1 MKPFATKSKLRKEV
15 EERRAEL
22 AETWEFVNQIIDTI
36 PDVLYIIDMN
46 DKRMVYISKAVRSY
60 GYTQYQIY
68 ELGNNLFE
76 ELIHP
81 NDLERVLSVIS
92 EMISFRNNEIRENQF
107 RIKAS
112 DGEYRYVS
120 SRTMLFNNGQ
130 DGKPLQILG
139 IIQDVTAKII
149 AEKAYEEE
157 KGKCVELTRA
167 NELLDLFVHAAA
179 HDLKGPSGNLLLLS
193 EMIKDADSDQK
204 KLELAGKIEP
214 MIRGLNRTVSSIL
227 DIIKIEKSSDK
238 VIKHLDFCNIWNSV
252 RKELADEIE
261 KANAIINL
269 NFDSCTGMDYVE
281 SFLIS
286 IFRNI
291 VSNALKY
298 RSMERR
304 LTIDISAECSGNTA
318 VLRFTDNGIGMDIK
332 CFKTLFQ
339 PFTRFNT
346 KTEGSGIGL
355 YIVNTMVTRN
365 GGKVEV
371 ESRRGSGTTFRV
383 FLVDYSQSTAGQ

>member
-1 MKPFATKSKLRKEV
+1 MNPFVTRSKLRKEV

-46 DKRMVYISKAVRSY
+46 DRRMVYISKAVRSY
-60 GYTQYQIY
+60 GYTQDQIY
-68 ELGNNLFE
+68 EFGNSLFDKV
-76 ELIHP
+76 IHP
-81 NDLERVLSVIS
+81 NDLEKVLSVIS
-92 EMISFRNNEIRENQF
+92 EMISFRTNEIRENQF
-107 RIKAS
+107 RIKTS

-120 SRTMLFNNGQ
+120 SRTMLFNNGKE
-130 DGKPLQILG
+130 GKPLQIMG
-139 IIQDVTAKII
+139 IIQDLTAKII
-149 AEKAYEEE
+149 AEQAYQEE
-157 KGKCVELTRA
+157 KGKCIELTRA

-179 HDLKGPSGNLLLLS
+179 HDLRGPSGNLLLLS

-204 KLELAGKIEP
+204 KLELVGKIEP
-214 MIRGLNRTVSSIL
+214 MIKGLNRTVTSIL
-227 DIIKIEKSSDK
+227 DIIKIEKTSDTA
-238 VIKHLDFCNIWNSV
+238 VKHLNFCDIWNSV
-252 RKELADEIE
+252 KKELDEEIE
-261 KANAIINL
+261 KSDAEINL
-269 NFDSCTGMDYVE
+269 NFNLCPGIDYIE

-286 IFRNI
+286 IFRNL
-291 VSNALKY
+291 VSNSLKY
-298 RSMERR
+298 RAAERR
-304 LTIDISAECSGNTA
+304 LTIDISSECSGNTV
-318 VLRFTDNGIGMDIK
+318 VLKFTDNGIGMDVK

-371 ESRRGSGTTFRV
+371 ESRRGEGTTFRV
-383 FLVDYSQSTAGQ
+383 YLVNYFQTASM